1 MLRGNIQS
9 DTPLPETDSVH
20 RYSQSTRS
28 IGNGESHS
36 TSYRVDEFVQ
46 DAINLKITPFM
57 LDQYANEY
65 EELVRKRDA
74 HAIEVDS
81 LRTTNRTLSN
91 QVYALRCV
99 ECGQN

>member
-1 MLRGNIQS
+1 MLRGKIQS

-57 LDQYANEY
+57 LDMYAHEY
-65 EELVRKRDA
+65 EEIVRNREAHLVEMD
-74 HAIEVDS
+74 E
-81 LRTTNRTLSN
+81 LRNTNRRLSA
-91 QVYALRCV
+91 QV
-99 ECGQN
+99 

>member
-1 MLRGNIQS
+1 MQDDDPKTALYDI
-9 DTPLPETDSVH
+9 DL
-20 RYSQSTRS
+20 Y
-28 IGNGESHS
+28 
-36 TSYRVDEFVQ
+36 VQ
-46 DAINLKITPFM
+46 DAVSLHITPFM

-91 QVYALRCV
+91 QVYALRCADV
-99 ECGQN
+99 ARTHSSYAGTPWRKTWHN

>member
-1 MLRGNIQS
+1 MQDDDPKTALYDI
-9 DTPLPETDSVH
+9 DL
-20 RYSQSTRS
+20 Y
-28 IGNGESHS
+28 
-36 TSYRVDEFVQ
+36 VQ
-46 DAINLKITPFM
+46 DAVSLHITPFM

-99 ECGQN
+99 ECGPN